1 VYTKDWFIQYLSIPL
16 VSSDWD
22 KYRQWKEY
30 DVGSLVLECLV
41 ALKGPDTSMQLVK
54 DVGAGMT
61 YEQSFLKNYGITWE
75 DAIPIL
81 ADTLYKIVSQG
92 V

>member
-1 VYTKDWFIQYLSIPL
+1 
-16 VSSDWD
+16 
-22 KYRQWKEY
+22 
-30 DVGSLVLECLV
+30 V
-41 ALKGPDTSMQLVK
+41 ALKGPDNSMQLVK

-75 DAIPIL
+75 AAIPIL